1 MSDTEKHY
9 GKLLKLKLDG
19 NTLEHAAQLICESFQ
34 VPKTEDT
41 WLDTLLDVRD
51 KNYVASFYRINDDI
65 YYLIEHKKFEND
77 ADFIQRNEDGT
88 FTFYTEFYNGGT
100 CLSEQIE
107 YLIERAQKI
116 ENDGRNK
123 TAF

>member
-9 GKLLKLKLDG
+9 GKLVKIEFGKNSPEQVAKFICKMNDY
-19 NTLEHAAQLICESFQ
+19 QL
-34 VPKTEDT
+34 TEDT
-41 WLDTLLDVRD
+41 WLDTLLLVNNEN
-51 KNYVASFYRINDDI
+51 K
-65 YYLIEHKKFEND
+65 YYFVDGSLYELIEHKKFEND